1 MNNLVD
7 FLEIIG
13 TIAFSISGSLTAI
26 GANLDI
32 FGVVFVGYIT
42 SVGGGII
49 RDISLGVVPPAIFS
63 DYIICAVALLTSVMV
78 FAIAY
83 IKSDRFNTLRLKVEY
98 INNFFDAV
106 GLGVFSVIGAQT
118 CIANV
123 FSDNPLLVIVSGMI
137 TGIGGG
143 IMRDVLINT
152 TPYVFKKHIYALA
165 SISGTVLYFVL
176 INNFGNNFFV
186 SVLAISL
193 VVIIRL
199 LATRYCW
206 SLPKVTLK

>member
-13 TIAFSISGSLTAI
+13 TIAFSISGSLVAI

-32 FGVVFVGYIT
+32 FGVVFVGYVT
-42 SVGGGII
+42 SVGGGIV
-49 RDISLGVVPPAIFS
+49 RDISLGISPPAIFS
-63 DYIICAVALLTSVMV
+63 NYIICDVALLTSVMV

-83 IKSDRFNTLRLKVEY
+83 IKSDSFNTLRVKVEY

-118 CIANV
+118 CIANG
-123 FSDNPLLVIVSGMI
+123 FSDNSLLVIVSGLI

-176 INNFGNNFFV
+176 INNFDNNFFV

-199 LATRYCW
+199 LATKYCW
-206 SLPKVTLK
+206 SLPRVL

>member
-13 TIAFSISGSLTAI
+13 TIAFSISGSLVAI

-42 SVGGGII
+42 SVGGGIV
-49 RDISLGVVPPAIFS
+49 RDISLGISPPAIFS
-63 DYIICAVALLTSVMV
+63 NYIICAVALLTSVMV

-83 IKSDRFNTLRLKVEY
+83 IKSDSFNTLRVKVEY

-118 CIANV
+118 CIANG
-123 FSDNPLLVIVSGMI
+123 FSDNSLLVIVSGLI

-176 INNFGNNFFV
+176 KNNFDNNFAV
-186 SVLAISL
+186 SVLSISF

-199 LATRYCW
+199 LATKYCW
-206 SLPKVTLK
+206 SLPRVL

>member
-13 TIAFSISGSLTAI
+13 TIAFSISGSLVAI

-42 SVGGGII
+42 SVGGGIV
-49 RDISLGVVPPAIFS
+49 RDISLGISPPAIFS
-63 DYIICAVALLTSVMV
+63 NYIICAVALLTSVMV

-83 IKSDRFNTLRLKVEY
+83 IKSDSFNTLRVKVEY

-118 CIANV
+118 CIANG
-123 FSDNPLLVIVSGMI
+123 FSDNSLLVIVSGLI

-176 INNFGNNFFV
+176 INNYDNNFFV